1 MSAIQR
7 FHEVANDALV
17 TISEHLKP
25 EAKLALIIYTPGEPE
40 QDILLKGPAVEADEV
55 LNTLRRRG
63 GLSLDGDNAY
73 KRGICDVAVG
83 AMASGKQN
91 NNPPSEGHWGQ
102 RFWDIGRAEGQQRD
116 DLVAALQH
124 LNDSA
129 WKKARVR
136 AAKLWQEQHLRPAHP
151 GFASIR
157 IHDLKHTFGRR
168 LKAAGVSEED
178 RKSLLGHKNGSVTSH
193 YSGAEIGQLI
203 EAANKVSATDSRGPV
218 LTILKR
224 RIG

>member
-17 TISEHLKP
+17 TISEHLKS

-91 NNPPSEGHWGQ
+91 NNPPPEGHWGQ
-102 RFWDIGRAEGQQRD
+102 RFWDIGRAEGQQRG

-124 LNDSA
+124 LVAVTTPDANGQMGA
-129 WKKARVR
+129 MEEHIAALENAR
-136 AAKLWQEQHLRPAHP
+136 AM
-151 GFASIR
+151 I
-157 IHDLKHTFGRR
+157 
-168 LKAAGVSEED
+168 
-178 RKSLLGHKNGSVTSH
+178 LLH
-193 YSGAEIGQLI
+193 
-203 EAANKVSATDSRGPV
+203 RG
-218 LTILKR
+218 
-224 RIG
+224 

>member
-73 KRGICDVAVG
+73 KRGICDVTVG

-91 NNPPSEGHWGQ
+91 NNPPPEGHWEQ

-124 LNDSA
+124 LVAVTTPDANGQMGA
-129 WKKARVR
+129 MEEHIAALENAR
-136 AAKLWQEQHLRPAHP
+136 AM
-151 GFASIR
+151 I
-157 IHDLKHTFGRR
+157 
-168 LKAAGVSEED
+168 
-178 RKSLLGHKNGSVTSH
+178 LLH
-193 YSGAEIGQLI
+193 
-203 EAANKVSATDSRGPV
+203 RG
-218 LTILKR
+218 
-224 RIG
+224 